1 MTRRSVAIAVI
12 ALWVGGLAFFARRQ
26 IVQSPLE
33 RLLDASLKIAPAS
46 YYYSLELNG
55 VPIGAALSMV
65 DTTDKRIVT
74 SEMFTGRYPVGKDT
88 LSMTVRTNST
98 YSRALLLKD
107 FGIKMEGDL
116 IPGTL
121 VGETTGDSVLVVGN
135 FPRYRT
141 VLEKKDTVWRKRY
154 RLSSPPFTITFA
166 PIVGMLTKARNK
178 GDTIHVSVFDPL
190 ARELKLVTINVYE
203 DSVFYL
209 PDSAILDRKTGEWH
223 PAGVDTIHARRLGGN
238 GNSLTVWVDDEGRI
252 VSASE
257 PGGLR
262 LIRAPF
268 EIAFKR
274 KKTNQE
280 SAAERKR

>member
-1 MTRRSVAIAVI
+1 VTRRTVAIAVI
-12 ALWVGGLAFFARRQ
+12 ALWVGGLLLFAHRQ
-26 IVQSPLE
+26 LVQSPLE

-46 YYYSLELNG
+46 YYYSVDLNG
-55 VPIGAALSMV
+55 VSIGAAMSMV

-88 LSMTVRTNST
+88 LSMTVRTNSA

-135 FPRYRT
+135 FPRHKI
-141 VLEKKDTVWRKRY
+141 VVEGKDSVWRKRY
-154 RLSSPPFTITFA
+154 RLTSPPFTITFA
-166 PIVGMLTKARNK
+166 PIVGMLSKPRNA

-190 ARELKLVTINVYE
+190 SRELKLVTIHVYE

-209 PDSAILDRKTGEWH
+209 PDSAVLDRKSGEWK
-223 PAGVDTIHARRLGGN
+223 PAGVDTVHARRLGGN
-238 GNSLTVWVDDEGRI
+238 GSPLTAWVDDEGRI
-252 VSASE
+252 VAASE
-257 PGGLR
+257 PGGLSM
-262 LIRAPF
+262 IRAPF

-274 KKTNQE
+274 NKSPQE
-280 SAAERKR
+280 KAAEKR